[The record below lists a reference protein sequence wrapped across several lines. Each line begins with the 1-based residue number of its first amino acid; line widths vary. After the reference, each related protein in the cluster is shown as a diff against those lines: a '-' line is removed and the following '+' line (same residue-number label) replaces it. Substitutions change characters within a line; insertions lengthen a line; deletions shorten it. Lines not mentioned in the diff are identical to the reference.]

1 MFDSYVPPNW
11 FWILMA
17 ILLSCYLKLA
27 SDRNIAHSRP
37 VISPA
42 SIVSIFWK
50 V

>member
-27 SDRNIAHSRP
+27 SDRILNHQRP

-42 SIVSIFWK
+42 SIVSIFWN